1 MSVREDLLATI
12 RALPVADKQALLDLL
27 TADLNRETHP
37 AGRKRVPIPV
47 GEVRGIAKPHGQPPT
62 DEEIADGYADYL
74 IEKYS

>member
-1 MSVREDLLATI
+1 MSVREDLLDTI

-27 TADLNRETHP
+27 TADLNRETHS
-37 AGRKRVPIPV
+37 AGERVPIPV

-62 DEEIADGYADYL
+62 DEEIADGYTDYL